1 MASVA
6 VASLEA
12 ELEKTRSK
20 IGLVQMKEKEAK
32 EKMTKLP
39 KKLQL
44 TVEETNQGKSI
55 ATESKGRSRASQGWS
70 KYLGK

>member
-44 TVEETNQGKSI
+44 TTEETNQ
-55 ATESKGRSRASQGWS
+55 ANLLAQAAREE
-70 KYLGK
+70 L